1 MGLGEAVTVSAIRV
15 GVMLWACVGLTC
27 RVIVA
32 TEPAEFWSV
41 VWVGKPELPGRLQ
54 EERIITSERNIDRSL
69 NVFNFAFMSSMK
81 IKFGQFD

>member
-1 MGLGEAVTVSAIRV
+1 MGEAATVSAIRV

-27 RVIVA
+27 RVIVT
-32 TEPAEFWSV
+32 TEPTGFWSV

-69 NVFNFAFMSSMK
+69 NVFNFAFTSPMK
-81 IKFGQFD
+81 I